1 VPVPQWDKDRGAIGR
16 RFAGRTPRFYAAAGI
31 VALLVVA
38 VGIVGYAFL
47 NDYVQDRNRP
57 GSTAIKVEDTNYS
70 VRYYTERLNR
80 FIQQNGGSGSLYAQ
94 NPQIAL
100 EPVGAELID
109 EALLLRFAQEKN
121 VVATE
126 DEIKA
131 ELATMLSLTG
141 PDDVSFETRLR
152 EELARTNLTEQQFRD
167 MAKAAVLRRKAQ
179 EVFTAEL
186 PATAESIHYRQI
198 VLEGT
203 DQAAGDAIVRE
214 IEGGADFAEIAK
226 QRSADPGAAEN
237 AGDAGWVP
245 RGSLDKQLEE
255 TLFPL
260 EQGQL
265 VVYPTESNVYVYQV
279 VEKQPDRPIEESQ
292 KLSLSTN
299 AFRTWLDEKRSSV
312 TVVNE
317 MEFPGGN
324 IDKIQYALARVQQ
337 PT

>member
-1 VPVPQWDKDRGAIGR
+1 VPVPAWDKDRGAIGR
-16 RFAGRTPRFYAAAGI
+16 RFGGKTPQFYAAIGI
-31 VALLVVA
+31 VALLVVS
-38 VGIVGYAFL
+38 VGLVGYAFL

-57 GSTAIKVEDTNYS
+57 GSTAIKVEDTNYT
-70 VRYYTERLNR
+70 VRYFTERLNR
-80 FIQQNGGSGSLYAQ
+80 YIQQAGGSGSVFGQ
-94 NPQIAL
+94 NPQAAL
-100 EPVGAELID
+100 PLVGDELID

-141 PDDVSFETRLR
+141 PDDASFETRLG
-152 EELARTNLTEQQFRD
+152 EELARTNLTEEQFRD
-167 MAKAAVLRRKAQ
+167 MARAAVLRRKAQ
-179 EVFTAEL
+179 AVFTAEL

-203 DQAAGDAIVRE
+203 DQAPGDAIVRE
-214 IEGGADFAEIAK
+214 VEGGADFAEIAK
-226 QRSADPGAAEN
+226 QRSTLPDAKDNG
-237 AGDAGWVP
+237 GDAGWVP

-260 EQGQL
+260 EAGQL

-279 VEKQPDRPIEESQ
+279 LEKQPDRPVEESQ

-299 AFRTWLDEKRSSV
+299 AFRAWLDEKRSSV
-312 TVVNE
+312 NIVND

-324 IDKIQYALARVQQ
+324 IDKIQYALTRVQQ
-337 PT
+337 TT